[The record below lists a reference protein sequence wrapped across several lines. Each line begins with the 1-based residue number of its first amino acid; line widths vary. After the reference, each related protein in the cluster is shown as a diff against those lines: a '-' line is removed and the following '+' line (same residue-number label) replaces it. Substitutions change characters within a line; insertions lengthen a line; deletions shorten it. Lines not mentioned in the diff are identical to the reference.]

1 MRTACSWPA
10 RWPRSATL
18 NVTLV
23 QPLGRAWELSGGVRN
38 LFDTK
43 YADPVSDQHVQEAIE
58 QNGRTA
64 RIGLTWKFQQAR

>member
-1 MRTACSWPA
+1 VPQA
-10 RWPRSATL
+10 ATL

-23 QPLGRAWELSGGVRN
+23 QPLGQAWELTGGVRN
-38 LFDTK
+38 LFDAA
-43 YADPVSDQHVQEAIE
+43 YADPVSDQHVQAAIQ